1 MKSLKDWWQRFSAVM
16 AGLNRRERILVNFG
30 AVFVVAFLLVRFVI
44 VPLSGQQARLEKK
57 LAEKKEMLQQM
68 LTVQKEAASVSR
80 RVNDSL
86 TGQQGREEDFTLFSF
101 LDQLAGE
108 AGVKENITYMKPST
122 EETGQG
128 GESRLSLVELKME
141 AVSLENLVSYMYKIE
156 TSRNM
161 VFVKRI
167 SISRQEKDIGGV
179 DAVMQVVTVAG

>member
-1 MKSLKDWWQRFSAVM
+1 MKNLKDWWQRFSAMM
-16 AGLNRRERILVNFG
+16 AGLNRRERILVNCG
-30 AVFVVAFLLVRFVI
+30 AVFVVVFLLVRFVI

-68 LTVQKEAASVSR
+68 LTVQKEVVSVSR

-86 TGQQGREEDFTLFSF
+86 SGTQGREENFTLFSF

-128 GESRLSLVELKME
+128 ESRLSLVELKME

-156 TSRNM
+156 TSRSM
-161 VFVKRI
+161 VFVKRV

-179 DAVMQVVTVAG
+179 DAVMQVVTIAG